1 MIRNLMINFL
11 KTASKVK
18 EKEVKAVIFS
28 FLFVVV
34 LMSAYYILRPV
45 RDAMASDWTDAEV
58 SWLWTLNF
66 FISTAI
72 VALYGVMVSKFRFR
86 LLVPTMYGIFAISF
100 IIFYA
105 LGSVFEDRTVIDKSF
120 YVWVSVFS
128 LFHISVFW
136 TFMSELFSKE
146 QSGRLFGIIAV
157 GASVGGLIGPSITAF
172 FSVSLGI
179 DNLMLIASMMLF
191 IPIPIIFYL
200 QSLKAKELNNEALDI
215 PVSNQS
221 IGGNPLAGFKIF
233 FSNPYLLSIGLFIF
247 LYTGISSF
255 VYFELKNLLSDFSRP
270 ERSVIWAQMDL
281 AVNILAISTG
291 LFATSRIVTKF
302 GMPVT
307 IAMVPIMICIGL
319 LVLAIS
325 PLLGVVV
332 VLQVIRRAGNY
343 AVTRPAR
350 EMLFTLVN
358 QETRFKAKPV
368 IDIVAYRGGDMLT
381 AWLFTGLTQGLGLGL
396 AAVAAVGAGIAS
408 LWALSV
414 FILENGLSAMNLNLK
429 TYRIERP
436 ACNHKVAC
444 RICLRHR
451 NTNQFNLSINFT
463 NN

>member
-18 EKEVKAVIFS
+18 EQEVKAVIFS

-86 LLVPTMYGIFAISF
+86 LLVPAMYGIFAISF
-100 IIFYA
+100 IIFYS
-105 LGSVFEDRTVIDKSF
+105 LGFAFEDRTVIDKSF

-172 FSVSLGI
+172 FSVSLGT
-179 DNLMLIASMMLF
+179 DNLMLVASIMLL

-200 QSLKAKELNNEALDI
+200 QSLKSKELNNEVLDI
-215 PVSNQS
+215 PISNQS
-221 IGGNPLAGFKIF
+221 IGGNPLAGFKMF

-255 VYFELKNLLSDFSRP
+255 VYFELKNLLSDFSRS

-291 LFATSRIVTKF
+291 LFATGRIVTKF
-302 GMPVT
+302 GMPAT
-307 IAMVPIMICIGL
+307 IAIIPIIICIGL

-325 PLLGVVV
+325 PLLGVVMI
-332 VLQVIRRAGNY
+332 LQIIRRAGNY

-408 LWALSV
+408 LWAIVGIYLGKW
-414 FILENGLSAMNLNLK
+414 F
-429 TYRIERP
+429 ERDE
-436 ACNHKVAC
+436 
-444 RICLRHR
+444 
-451 NTNQFNLSINFT
+451 T
-463 NN
+463 

>member
-1 MIRNLMINFL
+1 MNLINKFL
-11 KTASKVK
+11 KTASRI
-18 EKEVKAVIFS
+18 EEREIKAVIFS

-58 SWLWTLNF
+58 SWLWTINF

-72 VALYGVMVSKFRFR
+72 VALYGLMVSKFRFR
-86 LLVPTMYGIFAISF
+86 LLVPVMYGIFAGSF
-100 IIFYA
+100 VIFYVLA
-105 LGSVFEDRTVIDKSF
+105 SISDDRTIIDKAF

-136 TFMSELFSKE
+136 SFMSELFSKE

-172 FSVSLGI
+172 FSVSLGT
-179 DNLMLIASMMLF
+179 DNLMLIASMMLL

-200 QSLKAKELNNEALDI
+200 QKLKVTDLNNEELDLTT
-215 PVSNQS
+215 PNQS
-221 IGGNPLAGFKIF
+221 IGGSPFAGFKMF
-233 FSNPYLLSIGLFIF
+233 FSNPYLLLIGLFIF

-255 VYFELKNLLSDFSRP
+255 VYFELKNLLSDLSRS

-281 AVNILAISTG
+281 AVNILAISAG
-291 LFATSRIVTKF
+291 LFATGRIVTRF
-302 GMPVT
+302 GMPLT
-307 IAMVPIMICIGL
+307 IALVPVMICIGL

-325 PLLGVVV
+325 PFLGVVV
-332 VLQVIRRAGNY
+332 MLQIIRRAGNY

-350 EMLFTLVN
+350 EMLFTLVD

-368 IDIVAYRGGDMLT
+368 IDIVAYRGGDMLM

-396 AAVAAVGAGIAS
+396 AAVAAFGAGMAALWS
-408 LWALSV
+408 LVGIYLGRW
-414 FILENGLSAMNLNLK
+414 F
-429 TYRIERP
+429 ERD
-436 ACNHKVAC
+436 
-444 RICLRHR
+444 
-451 NTNQFNLSINFT
+451 NTEPKDYVTSKNST
-463 NN
+463 E